1 MAHAARPGDRNA
13 GAARPRDIRR
23 RIQPHTTST
32 GDPTMTR
39 TTPSPRPLSP
49 RDLAL
54 AAGGGSGLVVPVK
67 IKHGD

>member
-1 MAHAARPGDRNA
+1 
-13 GAARPRDIRR
+13 
-23 RIQPHTTST
+23 
-32 GDPTMTR
+32 MTR

-49 RDLAL
+49 QDLAL